1 MNLARRSFR
10 CSAKPC
16 CSIIWTTSTPRWAR
30 SEPPSNPIREK
41 GIGRRSAGLL
51 NAACFAPVA
60 SSPGPAHPR
69 IKIPPLRRRP
79 EAGDLRMEK
88 NNNAEKAGQSRVA
101 GPRHSILDLA
111 PLELE
116 CLSVLWPM
124 GEGTVRDIHRALSA
138 SRPRAYTTVMT
149 IMDRLEQKG
158 IVARRK
164 VGRAFHYQARLSA
177 EDARLKAVEKIV
189 EGFFD
194 GSAQALAAHLS
205 ALASQGSAVREFA
218 APTA

>member
-1 MNLARRSFR
+1 MERN
-10 CSAKPC
+10 
-16 CSIIWTTSTPRWAR
+16 
-30 SEPPSNPIREK
+30 SN
-41 GIGRRSAGLL
+41 
-51 NAACFAPVA
+51 
-60 SSPGPAHPR
+60 
-69 IKIPPLRRRP
+69 
-79 EAGDLRMEK
+79 MES
-88 NNNAEKAGQSRVA
+88 AGQSRGT

-116 CLSVLWPM
+116 CLSALWPM

-149 IMDRLEQKG
+149 IMDRLAQKG

-177 EDARLKAVEKIV
+177 EEARLKAVEKIV

-194 GSAQALAAHLS
+194 GSSEALAAHLS
-205 ALASQGSAVREFA
+205 SRPSQEGAVREFVLPKPVTVDVPA
-218 APTA
+218 TPVAETQTQNLDERLL